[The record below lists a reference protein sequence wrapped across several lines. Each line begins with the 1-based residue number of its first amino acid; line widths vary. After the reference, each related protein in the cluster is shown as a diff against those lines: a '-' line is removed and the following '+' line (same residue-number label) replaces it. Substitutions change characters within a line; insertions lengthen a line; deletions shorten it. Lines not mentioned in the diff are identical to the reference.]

1 MNSDSKKRILIV
13 DDESLAIKVLALML
27 EPDYITIAA
36 VNGDEA
42 LAAARADPP
51 PDIVLLDVMMSDMD
65 GYEVCRQLKAEPE
78 TADIPVI
85 FVTALDQRG
94 NEAYGFEVGAVDYIT
109 KPIAEE
115 IVRARVRTHLALV
128 ASLRELKKNQK
139 TIQSRNAELDE
150 MNQLKNKFIG
160 MAAHD
165 LRNPIVSILGFTDV
179 LLSDDELEAED
190 SKRYLEIIS
199 AACKKML
206 DLISDTLEVSVIES
220 GELLLN
226 PGFGSLAEL
235 VIERLQILDPIAARK
250 NIEIV
255 KNFDTVEN
263 SWFDPSRVAQV
274 IDNLIS
280 NAIKFSPHD
289 KKIFVS
295 LDETD
300 DDVTISI
307 KDQGPGIAAEDQHRM
322 FDHFQKLRNK
332 PTDGES
338 STGLGLAIAK
348 KIVDVHGG
356 RINVESK
363 AGDGATF
370 SFSLPRDNFQD

>member
-1 MNSDSKKRILIV
+1 
-13 DDESLAIKVLALML
+13 ML